1 MALLL
6 YTKNMI
12 WNAISGSWRK
22 TSPEVERN
30 VRQAVAGVMKS
41 GDGIVTGGALGV
53 DFIATDEAL
62 IHNQTADRIKI
73 ILPSTLVIYSAHY
86 RNRANEGV
94 ITHEQAEAL
103 ISLLSSVQNRRAA
116 SIIEMGYTE
125 LNETSYYARNTAVV
139 EESDKLLAF
148 QVNGSGGVQ
157 DTVDKARRLG
167 IEVVLKQYTIEN

>member
-1 MALLL
+1 MALKL

-22 TSPEVERN
+22 TSPEVERD

-62 IHNQTADRIKI
+62 IHNQAADRIKI
-73 ILPSTLVIYSAHY
+73 ILPSTLEIYAAHY

-103 ISLLSSVQNRRAA
+103 INLLGSVQQQRTQ
-116 SIIEMGYTE
+116 SLIEMGYTE
-125 LNETSYYARNTAVV
+125 LNEASYYARNTQVV
-139 EESDKLLAF
+139 KASDRLLAF

-167 IEVVLKQYTIEN
+167 LEIVLKQYTIEN